1 MPVEEE
7 QNMRSRV
14 DGTWSGWS
22 GDTIVPLENG
32 TVWQQVNYHY
42 CYRYKYRPRVEVR
55 GSMMQVE
62 GMPRPIRVRRIA

>member
-1 MPVEEE
+1 
-7 QNMRSRV
+7 MRSRV

-32 TVWQQVNYHY
+32 TVWQQVSYHY
-42 CYRYKYRPRVEVR
+42 CYRYKYRPRVEVQ